1 MGRGRE
7 EGRGA
12 HACRGRRRDRP
23 CRPAWGEVGGP
34 AGGPRGPGAG
44 GRQGGDWA
52 QAWIQASPV
61 PLGAVGVGGWERAL
75 GVPEALWV
83 LSLSPKGFEPRWAGR
98 GHRAAPGTV
107 DCWVPRI
114 QGGAQPAL
122 LERGQEPGL
131 EGSCLRGARP
141 PQGGGQGDTPQAPG
155 PELFSTLYHLSV
167 TSWPRSRGHS
177 GYTAALPEAPTQA
190 PPSSVQPWGAH
201 AEAWGAGGST
211 ESQRHPPS
219 VPEPRP
225 LPRYGGETEAHS
237 SRPTHWA
244 P

>member
-1 MGRGRE
+1 MTGPRRGS
-7 EGRGA
+7 
-12 HACRGRRRDRP
+12 
-23 CRPAWGEVGGP
+23 RPALC
-34 AGGPRGPGAG
+34 
-44 GRQGGDWA
+44 
-52 QAWIQASPV
+52 

-98 GHRAAPGTV
+98 GHRATPGTV

-122 LERGQEPGL
+122 PERGREPGL

-141 PQGGGQGDTPQAPG
+141 PQSGGQGDTPQAPG

-167 TSWPRSRGHS
+167 TSWPQSRGHS